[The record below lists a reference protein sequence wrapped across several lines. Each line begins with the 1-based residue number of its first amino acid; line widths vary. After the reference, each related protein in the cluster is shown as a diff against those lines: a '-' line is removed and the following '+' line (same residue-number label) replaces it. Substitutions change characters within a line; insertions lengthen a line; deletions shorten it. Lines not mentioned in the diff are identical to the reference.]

1 MKSFNT
7 VFVTVGTTRFDSMV
21 DAVCSSETLQTLHNL
36 GCTRLIV
43 QYGAGDESSVHGA
56 KLDGINVESYRLKP
70 SITEDIQKA
79 DLVISHAGAGSCLEV
94 LKENKPLV
102 VVINDELMGN
112 HQIELAE
119 QLHLDGNLF
128 YCSPQDLRK
137 TLTTCDFD
145 GLKPYHKGDMTRF
158 VHCLDEL
165 MGFK

>member
-1 MKSFNT
+1 
-7 VFVTVGTTRFDSMV
+7 MV

-43 QYGAGDESSVHGA
+43 QYGAGDESSVRGA
-56 KLDGINVESYRLKP
+56 KLDGITVESYRLKP

-128 YCSPQDLRK
+128 YCFPQDLRK

-145 GLKPYHKGDMTRF
+145 GLKPYQKGDMTRF
-158 VHCLDEL
+158 VNCLDEL